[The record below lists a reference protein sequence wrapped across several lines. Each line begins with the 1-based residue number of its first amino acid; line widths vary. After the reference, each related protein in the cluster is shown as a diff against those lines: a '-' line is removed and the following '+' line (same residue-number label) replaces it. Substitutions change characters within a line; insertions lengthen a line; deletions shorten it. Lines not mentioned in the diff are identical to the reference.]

1 MHIWL
6 FTNAVDIISRTHERI
21 STWVCCYAPDFRT
34 GTFIAV
40 IRRCREVFSRWE
52 CGFHWKLCCYWL
64 EGLRRRRV
72 AVIMQGQGIP
82 AHLFIYIYYHMRCY
96 RRNIDLCLYICMG
109 SWFNVLMMMSA
120 NVFSFSFHLN
130 NVLWVTFY
138 WDFAEIILVGQH
150 WVRWRLVTKWRHG
163 TTWNNAGPLTHICV
177 TALPLVKL
185 WHPNTMQYV

>member
-1 MHIWL
+1 MTSQYNIECVVMH
-6 FTNAVDIISRTHERI
+6 RTF
-21 STWVCCYAPDFRT
+21 VP
-34 GTFIAV
+34 GPLIAV

-52 CGFHWKLCCYWL
+52 HWFHWKLCCCWL

-72 AVIMQGQGIP
+72 AVIMQDQGIR

-96 RRNIDLCLYICMG
+96 RQNIDLCLYFCMG
-109 SWFNVLMMMSA
+109 SWFNVLLMISA
-120 NVFSFSFHLN
+120 NVFFSFSFLLN

-150 WVRWRLVTKWRHG
+150 WVRWRLVTKRRHG

-177 TALPLVKL
+177 TGLPLVKL
-185 WHPNTMQYV
+185 W